1 MAFPV
6 VSKTYVEKIN
16 KVVSLFSK
24 YHPGIVFS
32 TETSLDILKAKKD
45 AYDLAIDVRNAAA
58 IAFNNSIL
66 VVNSTE
72 AELSK
77 AESSFLV
84 QAGERFTKDSDEYV
98 WAGGTR
104 QSEANE
110 KRKAT
115 LEENQR
121 LAKQRLE
128 EENVRIKAEKDR
140 FEAEMIALKA
150 EVERLKAERDAIK

>member
-6 VSKTYVEKIN
+6 VLKTYVDKIN
-16 KVVSLFSK
+16 KIISQFSK
-24 YHPGIVFS
+24 YHPDIVYN
-32 TETSLDILKAKKD
+32 TDISLSILVAKKN
-45 AYDLAIDVRNAAA
+45 AYDQAIDARNEAA
-58 IAFNNSIL
+58 IAFNNAIL
-66 VVNSTE
+66 VMNSAE

-84 QAGERFTKDSDEYV
+84 QTGERFSKNSDEYV

-115 LEENQR
+115 VEENQR

-128 EENVRIKAEKDR
+128 EEVAREKAEKER

-150 EVERLKAERDAIK
+150 EIERLKAEKDANK